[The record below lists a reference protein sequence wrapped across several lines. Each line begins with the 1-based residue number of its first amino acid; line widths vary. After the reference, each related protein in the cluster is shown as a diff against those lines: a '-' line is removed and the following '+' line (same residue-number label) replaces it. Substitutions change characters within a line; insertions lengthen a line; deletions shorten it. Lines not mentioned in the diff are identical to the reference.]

1 MVALVKC
8 INISK
13 TYNFE
18 KNIIQALEN
27 INIEINNGDFICLQ
41 GPSGSGKT
49 SLLNILGLLDY
60 ASSGTLVIDGN
71 SINTMDTASINQL
84 RIKLSCNVFQQPNL
98 NHSLTIYKNIEIPLL
113 IQKTMKG
120 AADRKRKIIELLD
133 ILDLKNKAHNYPSQL
148 SVGQQQRIEIAISI
162 VHDPVLLLMDEPTG
176 SLVRENSDFIVDL
189 L

>member
-84 RIKLSCNVFQQPNL
+84 RIKL
-98 NHSLTIYKNIEIPLL
+98 Y
-113 IQKTMKG
+113 G
-120 AADRKRKIIELLD
+120 
-133 ILDLKNKAHNYPSQL
+133 
-148 SVGQQQRIEIAISI
+148 
-162 VHDPVLLLMDEPTG
+162 
-176 SLVRENSDFIVDL
+176 
-189 L
+189 